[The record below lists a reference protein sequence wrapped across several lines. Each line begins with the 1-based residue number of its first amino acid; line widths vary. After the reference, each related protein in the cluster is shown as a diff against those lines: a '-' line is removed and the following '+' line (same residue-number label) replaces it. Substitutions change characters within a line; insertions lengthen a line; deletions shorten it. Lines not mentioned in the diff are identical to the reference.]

1 MEVNV
6 AAVDPF
12 RPDTELYNSKILTFE
27 LPILQE
33 EIRVEPRQIKMNKRT
48 STATLRV
55 ISNREP
61 KTELIIKKDGLKETS
76 GHDIIEHSVRQ
87 GEGQSYIIEMKV
99 AFRKGIKMQ
108 NFEAEFRVS
117 DPLEPT
123 KVYQHIP
130 ISFTTDDTII
140 GKSMPS

>member
-1 MEVNV
+1 MSYQPALRDKRNLLPEKVTMEVNV

-55 ISNREP
+55 ISNR
-61 KTELIIKKDGLKETS
+61 
-76 GHDIIEHSVRQ
+76 
-87 GEGQSYIIEMKV
+87 
-99 AFRKGIKMQ
+99 
-108 NFEAEFRVS
+108 
-117 DPLEPT
+117 
-123 KVYQHIP
+123 
-130 ISFTTDDTII
+130 
-140 GKSMPS
+140 